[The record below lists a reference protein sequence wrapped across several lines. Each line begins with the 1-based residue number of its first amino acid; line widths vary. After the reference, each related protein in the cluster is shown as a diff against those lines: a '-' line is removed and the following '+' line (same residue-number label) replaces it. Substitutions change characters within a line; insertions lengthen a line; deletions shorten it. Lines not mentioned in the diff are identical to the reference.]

1 MGFEA
6 YYWNNFLENGTP
18 QSWNHVIEFR
28 NFVTPRKDLTSS
40 LTILDF
46 SFVKFTFPQPWSN
59 LFNQSAIIIIWQPW
73 LFNCMK
79 KYMTPESWSRW
90 NPKKEKLAIF
100 SISWKGF
107 TGLSSMNP
115 WTNDAGYKLI
125 MYYAKDLT
133 LVNSNIKSNLYMS
146 WYHWKFQFENRAL
159 PCDPYPKFRMQSHLV
174 PFRD

>member
-1 MGFEA
+1 M
-6 YYWNNFLENGTP
+6 
-18 QSWNHVIEFR
+18 IEFR
-28 NFVTPRKDLTSS
+28 NFVTSRNDFTSS
-40 LTILDF
+40 LTILEF
-46 SFVKFTFPQPWSN
+46 SFVRFKLPQPWSN
-59 LFNQSAIIIIWQPW
+59 WFNQSAIWIIWQPW

-100 SISWKGF
+100 SISWIGF

-115 WTNDAGYKLI
+115 WTTHAGNKLI

-146 WYHWKFQFENRAL
+146 WINWKLWFGQSKARYHWNYSS
-159 PCDPYPKFRMQSHLV
+159 PI
-174 PFRD
+174 